1 VRYGSVCSGIEAATV
16 AWHPLG
22 WKPAWFAEVAAFPS
36 AVLAHRYPNVPNL
49 GDLNGLLTNPPPAV
63 DVLIGGT
70 PCQSFSVAGLRGG
83 LTDARGNLALAFMAL
98 GGLLRPRWIVW
109 ENVPGVLSS
118 NGGRDFGS
126 ILGALGEL
134 GYGYA
139 YRVLDAQYFGLAQR
153 RKRVFVVGHLGNWRR
168 ASAVLFEPDR
178 LRRDS
183 PPSRKARAGVAGGAA
198 GGVGAR
204 REDGDGEG
212 GEACVPAD
220 DRWPASVSPTLTAD
234 FAKYQGINNQHL
246 DSQHGGM
253 FVPAV
258 GACLEATRGQRNN
271 PAHETFI
278 THTLRGTGHDASEDG
293 TGRGVPLVPVAFA
306 HQTGGDM
313 RLGWN
318 PESGTSPA
326 LQRSQTMAVAYQC
339 HGSNV
344 GEMGTLRQ
352 GSGSVTGGVPFVIQD
367 ARQMDKRQ
375 NGKGWS
381 DEGVA
386 YTLDNANT
394 QAVAPI
400 PFDTTPA
407 IAFSMKDHGADAGP
421 LSPTLR
427 AGGHTNSHAN
437 GGVYPGIA
445 SPTHGVRRLTP
456 MEMERLQGFP
466 DRYTEIPGRNRPAS
480 QCPDGP
486 RAKAL
491 GNSMATTCIR
501 WIGENIQ
508 RVDNLTETNE

>member
-1 VRYGSVCSGIEAATV
+1 MRYGSVCSGIEAATV

-22 WKPAWFAEVAAFPS
+22 WEPAWFAEVAPFPS
-36 AVLAHRYPNVPNL
+36 AVLAHRYPNIPNL

-70 PCQSFSVAGLRGG
+70 PCQSFSIAGLRGG

-98 GGLLRPRWIVW
+98 AGLLRPRWIVW

-139 YRVLDAQYFGLAQR
+139 YRVLDAQYSGLAQR
-153 RKRVFVVGHLGNWRR
+153 RKRVFVVGHLGDWRR
-168 ASAVLFEPDR
+168 AAAVLFEPDR

-183 PPSRKARAGVAGGAA
+183 PPSRKARAGVAGAIAA
-198 GGVGAR
+198 RLGSCG
-204 REDGDGEG
+204 
-212 GEACVPAD
+212 AD
-220 DRWPASVSPTLTAD
+220 DNAAQAS
-234 FAKYQGINNQHL
+234 HL
-246 DSQHGGM
+246 Q
-253 FVPAV
+253 AV
-258 GACLEATRGQRNN
+258 GLRDSDGQTARSLNAHPTRMDLDT
-271 PAHETFI
+271 ETFVA
-278 THTLRGTGHDASEDG
+278 HTLRGTGHDASEDG

-318 PESGTSPA
+318 PESGTFPA
-326 LQRSQTMAVAYQC
+326 LQRSQTKAVAYQC
-339 HGSNV
+339 HNSNV

-367 ARQMDKRQ
+367 ARPMDKRQ

-400 PFDTTPA
+400 PFDTTQITSAANRSAPAPGDPCHPLASSAHVPA
-407 IAFSMKDHGADAGP
+407 IAFSTKDHGADAGP

-427 AGGHTNSHAN
+427 AGGHTKSHAN

-456 MEMERLQGFP
+456 REMERLQGFS
-466 DRYTEIPGRNRPAS
+466 DDYTEIPWRNRPAS
-480 QCPDGP
+480 RCPDGP

-508 RVDNLTETNE
+508 RVDNLTENPK